1 MGQILGEQVMS
12 KSVRVAVKRSALALF
27 GFGALSV
34 ASGAWACGEVL
45 QPHPASWQD
54 EQGGTGGLL
63 HQSALTL
70 GARSIV
76 GMWSFQMVPTA
87 GPSDFGYQ
95 QWHSDGTELMNSGGR
110 APATE
115 NFCMGV
121 WTQTAPLHYHLDH
134 YALSYDS
141 SGTINAKVTIKEDV
155 TLAPNGTTYS
165 GPFTLNVYDPNT
177 NALMGQQTGQVT
189 AQRVPAN

>member
-1 MGQILGEQVMS
+1 MS
-12 KSVRVAVKRSALALF
+12 KSVGIAVRRSVLALF
-27 GFGALSV
+27 GFGALAG
-34 ASGAWACGEVL
+34 ASSAWACGDVL
-45 QPHPASWQD
+45 QPHPASWQ
-54 EQGGTGGLL
+54 GGRQTGGASGLL
-63 HQSALTL
+63 HQSALPLVT
-70 GARSIV
+70 RSIV

-121 WTQTAPLHYHLDH
+121 WTQTSPLHYHLDH

-155 TLAPNGTTYS
+155 TLGANGTTYS
-165 GPFTLNVYDPNT
+165 GPFTLDIYDPNT
-177 NALMGQQTGQVT
+177 NALLGQQTGQVT
-189 AQRVPAN
+189 AHRVPSN